1 MMADL
6 RYFVI
11 HTTDVAGIGSIRDC
25 LNANGD
31 YRRYYDGWESTVEN
45 ETLAVVATRL
55 YYYDIPKLTLTQMV
69 RHLQVV
75 RQTTPIAG
83 LKVKFGNME
92 ELRGLESRPRES
104 EALRTLRAPKCKP
117 SEPGASPPG

>member
-6 RYFVI
+6 KYFVI
-11 HTTDVAGIGSIRDC
+11 HTTDVAGIGSIREC

-31 YRRYYDGWESTVEN
+31 YRRYYDGWESTVEK
-45 ETLAVVATRL
+45 ETKAIVATRL

-92 ELRGLESRPRES
+92 ELRTP
-104 EALRTLRAPKCKP
+104 RAPTGTQ
-117 SEPGASPPG
+117 EVYAVVASTE

>member
-6 RYFVI
+6 KYFVI
-11 HTTDVAGIGSIRDC
+11 HTTDVAGIGSIREC
-25 LNANGD
+25 LNAHGD
-31 YRRYYDGWESTVEN
+31 YRRYYDGWESTVEQ
-45 ETLAVVATRL
+45 ETKVVVATRL

-92 ELRGLESRPRES
+92 ELRGLRHI
-104 EALRTLRAPKCKP
+104 EALSTLRAPKCKP

>member
-1 MMADL
+1 MADL

-45 ETLAVVATRL
+45 ETNAVVATRL

-83 LKVKFGNME
+83 FKVKIGNME
-92 ELRGLESRPRES
+92 ELRAA
-104 EALRTLRAPKCKP
+104 ALRTPRAPTGTPEVCAVV
-117 SEPGASPPG
+117 ASVE